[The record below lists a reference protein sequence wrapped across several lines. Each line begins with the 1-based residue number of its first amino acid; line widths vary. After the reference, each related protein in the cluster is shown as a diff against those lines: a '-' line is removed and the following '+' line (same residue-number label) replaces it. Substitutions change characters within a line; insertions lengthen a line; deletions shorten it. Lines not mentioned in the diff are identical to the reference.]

1 MIPAKV
7 LFRPSFGLRG
17 LNMIQTRKAIRQCCM
32 GLPCALMGSMLVV
45 HPSLASPDIRHEGR
59 EKRKGSIYPLTY
71 LFLRKGSAAL

>member
-45 HPSLASPDIRHEGR
+45 HPSLASPDIS
-59 EKRKGSIYPLTY
+59 KT
-71 LFLRKGSAAL
+71 